1 MKIDR
6 KPEAQEDILQIGA
19 HIGRDSPRAAERMLN
34 RINAAIEML
43 RDHPEMGPRR
53 DDLRPGLRMLTVR
66 PYLAFYRIGEGGIEI
81 VRVLHGTPGLGDEM

>member
-6 KPEAQEDILQIGA
+6 KPQAQEDILQIGA
-19 HIGRDSPRAAERMLN
+19 HIGRDSPRAADRMLN

-43 RDHPEMGPRR
+43 RDHPEIGPRR
-53 DDLRPGLRMLTVR
+53 DDLRAGLRRLVVR
-66 PYLAFYRIGEGGIEI
+66 PYLAGDGGIEI

>member
-1 MKIDR
+1 MMDR
-6 KPEAQEDILQIGA
+6 IE
-19 HIGRDSPRAAERMLN
+19 H
-34 RINAAIEML
+34 AISLLSE
-43 RDHPEMGPRR
+43 HPEMGPRR